1 MKRVSIKRDI
11 YLYLFGLVL
20 SLTAIYG
27 LMLNQ
32 SYQIGLNES
41 AKYGFLYELSLA
53 EQEYLAKGRTPAR
66 QSPTFQIYAD
76 LSKVPKH
83 FTTAFEWANL
93 EQGVIYEHFLPGDL
107 ETPGY
112 YLYASIHYVEQN
124 GHLLYVVSQYNED
137 VYLALFEQSPP
148 ESVDQ
153 FNSAFLLIG
162 LLLLLIFVLI
172 RFLIHRLTKPILV
185 LSQWSQHLDLDDVEK
200 IKQFRYAEIHQLA
213 EQLVESVKSEREAV
227 EREAFFLRAASH
239 ELRTPVST
247 ISASNEMLTRL
258 SGSMTQGGQRAIARI
273 NRSVI
278 TMQNL
283 ITTLLWMSRNQPTDV
298 DVTPIDLEK
307 TVNAIVDTHRYLADP
322 DEVSITIQIESS
334 LQSPTLPG
342 VLVEIV
348 ITNLIRNALQHT
360 AKGNI
365 EITISSTEVQ
375 VVNSLNESER
385 SSPETSFGIGLI
397 LISRLCQNQG
407 WQFTHNSNTN
417 DYLAKVSFSTET
429 LSSTLVT
436 KS

>member
-53 EQEYLAKGRTPAR
+53 EQEYLIKGHTPKR
-66 QSPTFQIYAD
+66 QSPTFQLYANFAD
-76 LSKVPKH
+76 IPQR
-83 FTTAFEWANL
+83 FITAFDWDNF
-93 EQGVIYEHFLPGDL
+93 EQGMIYEQYVPSDG
-107 ETPGY
+107 TGSGY

-124 GHLLYVVSQYNED
+124 GQLLYVASQYNED

-200 IKQFRYAEIHQLA
+200 LKQFRYTEVNQLA

-258 SGSMTQGGQRAIARI
+258 SGSMTQGGQRAVARI
-273 NRSVI
+273 NRSVV

-283 ITTLLWMSRNQPTDV
+283 ITTLLWMSRNQPTVIDF
-298 DVTPIDLEK
+298 TAIDLEK
-307 TVNAIVDTHRYLADP
+307 TVYAIVDTHRYLADP
-322 DEVSITIQIESS
+322 DDVSIDIQMESP
-334 LQSPTLPG
+334 LQSPELPE

-360 AKGNI
+360 AKGKI
-365 EITISSTEVQ
+365 EITISSTYVQ
-375 VVNSLNESER
+375 VVNSLSESEM
-385 SSPETSFGIGLI
+385 SNSETSFGIGLI
-397 LISRLCQNQG
+397 LISRLCQSQG

-417 DYLAKVSFSTET
+417 DYLAKVSFSTNT
-429 LSSTLVT
+429 SSPTMVT